1 MQEITFTQAAI
12 LLLEKGE
19 TIIFKADNNRNP
31 EQPGFQFR
39 IYTFEDLC
47 EEYKQ
52 LYKDYTNIKLYAST
66 PPTY

>member
-1 MQEITFTQAAI
+1 MTEITFTQAAI
-12 LLLEKGE
+12 ILLEKGE

-31 EQPGFQFR
+31 EHPGFEFR

-52 LYKDYTNIKLYAST
+52 LYKDYANIKLYANGK
-66 PPTY
+66 